1 MASCVLHMDLSS
13 NSLAQTSQYSGS
25 PTNIIHTGE
34 PGHEVR
40 LAILLVCFAISFRKE
55 VWVDRV
61 QLLQLTKKKNTEYL
75 LERHE
80 VTNGAF
86 SGNRTT
92 VPAVNIEMC
101 LLSNCRACEK
111 KNHSSL
117 CCKFFALTGRE
128 NTFESAC
135 SI

>member
-1 MASCVLHMDLSS
+1 MDLFS
-13 NSLAQTSQYSGS
+13 NSLAQTSRYSGS

-40 LAILLVCFAISFRKE
+40 LAVLLFCFAISFRKE

-61 QLLQLTKKKNTEYL
+61 QLLQLTKKKKNTEYL

-86 SGNRTT
+86 SGRRTS
-92 VPAVNIEMC
+92 C
-101 LLSNCRACEK
+101 QY
-111 KNHSSL
+111 
-117 CCKFFALTGRE
+117 
-128 NTFESAC
+128 
-135 SI
+135 